1 MKLEMQETIIKVLKL
16 PHYVENEV
24 NLKYST
30 PDAVC
35 FDICA
40 AVTEPVVL
48 KAGERFAVPTGV
60 KFIPEYPIWCRVN
73 SRSGL
78 ALKAGV
84 IAIGGIIDTDYR
96 GEIKVILLNTNN
108 QAGTDYVINPG
119 ERIAQVEV
127 PFPYRARFEEISAE
141 EFEKHGTMRGEG
153 GFGSTGK

>member
-16 PHYVENEV
+16 PHYVENEA
-24 NLKYST
+24 NLQYST
-30 PDAVC
+30 PAAAC

-60 KFIPEYPIWCRVN
+60 KFIPEYPIWCRIN

-96 GEIKVILLNTNN
+96 GEIKVPL
-108 QAGTDYVINPG
+108 INHSSVPFEISSG
-119 ERIAQVEV
+119 DRIAQMMFTPVL
-127 PFPYRARFEEISAE
+127 RAEFEEADE
-141 EFEKHGTMRGEG
+141 LGNTERGMS
-153 GFGSTGK
+153 GFGSTGIQ